1 MHFDR
6 KLILKKKTD
15 KVKTVDLHPSEPW
28 ILSSHYNGTAS
39 ITNYITGATVRTFAV
54 SDSPVRVGKFLAHKN
69 WVIVG
74 SDDCLIRIFNYNS
87 GKKICQLEGHTDYIR
102 DIEVHPTRPLFLSC
116 SDDQTIRQ
124 WSYSSTA
131 AATASEDFV
140 QQQRCHEGHEHF
152 VMSITINP
160 KDPNSFA
167 SCSLDRTIKTW
178 SLSMSSPLQTIQNA
192 HEKGCNWI
200 TYYNGSPDK
209 PYLLSAGDDA
219 LIKVWDSQ
227 NKSLIKTLLQH
238 TDNVSSIIFHPTQ
251 PFLLSV
257 SEDGCMLVWKMPSF
271 QLQEIVPLEIGSL
284 WNVSFS
290 ATTTANNN
298 TSNNN
303 NVVAIC
309 GDDGFVV
316 FEVKR
321 QVPPV
326 SLNGSKL
333 FYTQNTSEVVSCN
346 LSLSLFTD
354 NQTDGEVLNLN
365 PLLKDHGALDF
376 SSVQALIH
384 SPNGRYIAA
393 LGDEQFNI
401 HSTLG
406 FRSKCFGS
414 SEQLVWATGPAASE
428 RDTFAVVQDASSI
441 VVYENFEESKRFTI
455 PFSSCDATIT
465 IFGGPLLG
473 VMKKNSV
480 SFHDW
485 NTLELIRRM
494 EVPDT
499 TSLSWAP
506 QPMADGWWKLLI
518 GSSEGKQVTYIL
530 KYNPLHSKDNPAADG
545 GGYEDSFIF
554 ITEVPSMYFQSSAWL
569 DGDVFIFCNPSTPTN
584 TFIIQYLLGDGHIG
598 TICSLKKGSFIVG
611 LLQSGGS
618 GSGSGSIT
626 NLTTSTFDSN
636 VSVKLL
642 LSTQCSNKQSFY
654 THTIPIAVL
663 MFEQRI
669 LAGDYQAAKETLLPL
684 ITGEGE
690 RDKLSLF
697 LKNYYTSG
705 TDGTKCAT
713 KDPSLIELALSLA
726 TDVSTKFSLSLILGD
741 VDLSYRIL
749 TEDAGAGS
757 LKNSNNRKLWS
768 LLADLAL
775 ETGKWDVGEE
785 CLKRTKSWGRLLLFY
800 VAKNSS
806 AAIREVGEWA
816 YKDGQLNVAFTAFYR
831 CGDWKKCYHIL
842 LVDQNR
848 PWEAVIFGRSHSVA
862 YGDAFSQWKESLPAA
877 KAALLEEVDGCHDV
891 DVDVDV
897 IDFGTTISS
906 FKQKNVDDAFDDD
919 QSKRNDSIDTANL
932 SNNDINSYSKEELDT
947 LAPLPLKGGGEA
959 ESSTGISAA
968 GAGASGDGDENFSI
982 DVNYDS
988 INGGS
993 LCSDDYAPNATC
1005 FPGDPAPEPVMDF
1018 DDDDDDNID
1027 NGDCVDAEGS
1037 FSFSKHNVI
1046 DGSHVDDLLLNDD
1059 FNNVDLNDDHL
1070 NDFKNDPNTSE
1081 IFSDTVY
1088 DTTTTTNTFVSTSQV
1103 EPEGGIDILS
1113 VDHVDI
1119 NFHSPIE
1126 PPQFYQKSDDV
1137 HNFKIPPPPIL
1148 LKDDDDEDDNSNDYD
1163 NNNGNNGT
1171 INIHDNKNNIKVYND
1186 DPLDLGDLKE
1196 GLEGGWN

>member
-28 ILSSHYNGTAS
+28 ILTSHYNGTAS

-74 SDDCLIRIFNYNS
+74 SDDSLIRIFNYNS

-131 AATASEDFV
+131 ASEDFV

-209 PYLLSAGDDA
+209 AYLLSAGDDA

-227 NKSLIKTLLQH
+227 NKSLIKTLSQH
-238 TDNVSSIIFHPTQ
+238 TDNVSSILFHPTQ
-251 PFLLSV
+251 PLLLSV

-271 QLQEIVPLEIGSL
+271 QLQEIIPLEIGSL

-290 ATTTANNN
+290 ATTIATTATTTNNM
-298 TSNNN
+298 
-303 NVVAIC
+303 VAIC

-321 QVPPV
+321 QAPPV
-326 SLNGSKL
+326 SLNGTKL

-346 LSLSLFTD
+346 LSFLCTD
-354 NQTDGEVLNLN
+354 NQKDGEVLNLN
-365 PLLKDHGALDF
+365 PLLKDHGPLDF
-376 SSVQALIH
+376 SSVQALVH

-393 LGDEQFNI
+393 LGDDQFNI

-414 SEQLVWATGPAASE
+414 SEQLVWATGSAAGE
-428 RDTFAVVQDASSI
+428 KDTFAVVQDACSI
-441 VVYENFEESKRFTI
+441 VVYENFEESKRCTI
-455 PFSSCDATIT
+455 PSSSSGSIA

-473 VMKKNSV
+473 VMKKESV

-494 EVPDT
+494 EVSNT

-506 QPMADGWWKLLI
+506 QPMSDGWWKLLI
-518 GSSEGKQVTYIL
+518 GSADAKQVTYIL
-530 KYNPLHSKDNPAADG
+530 KYNPQHSRAYPAADG
-545 GGYEDSFIF
+545 GGYEDSFTF
-554 ITEVPSMYFQSSAWL
+554 VTEVPSMYFQSSAWL
-569 DGDVFIFCNPSTPTN
+569 DGDVFIFCNPSSNN
-584 TFIIQYLLGDGHIG
+584 TFIQYLLGDGHIG
-598 TICSLKKGSFIVG
+598 TISSLKKCSFIVG
-611 LLQSGGS
+611 LLSCGGTAA
-618 GSGSGSIT
+618 GSNI

-636 VSVKLL
+636 ASVKLL
-642 LSTQCSNKQSFY
+642 LSTQCSNKQSFH
-654 THTIPIAVL
+654 TQTIPIPVML
-663 MFEQRI
+663 FEQRI
-669 LAGDYQAAKETLLPL
+669 LAGDYQGAKGTFLPL
-684 ITGEGE
+684 IIGEGE

-697 LKNYYTSG
+697 LKNYYTTG
-705 TDGTKCAT
+705 TGTGT
-713 KDPSLIELALSLA
+713 KDPSLVELALSLA

-749 TEDAGAGS
+749 TEGAGAGS

-775 ETGKWDVGEE
+775 EMGKWDVGEE

-806 AAIREVGEWA
+806 AGIREVGEWA
-816 YKDGQLNVAFTAFYR
+816 YEDGQLNVAFTAFYR
-831 CGDWKKCYHIL
+831 CGDWKKCYDIL
-842 LVDQNR
+842 LVDQQR

-862 YGDAFSQWKESLPAA
+862 YGDAFSQWKDSLPAA

-891 DVDVDV
+891 DVD
-897 IDFGTTISS
+897 FGSVISS
-906 FKQKNVDDAFDDD
+906 FKQVSVDDGFDGD
-919 QSKRNDSIDTANL
+919 QFTRNSSINTAIINNINNMNL
-932 SNNDINSYSKEELDT
+932 NNSIYNNNVNSYSKEELDT
-947 LAPLPLKGGGEA
+947 LAPLPLKSEA
-959 ESSTGISAA
+959 ETSTGISSAA
-968 GAGASGDGDENFSI
+968 TAVGDCDENFSI

-993 LCSDDYAPNATC
+993 LCSDDYAPNITS

-1018 DDDDDDNID
+1018 DDDD
-1027 NGDCVDAEGS
+1027 CVDRVDDEGS
-1037 FSFSKHNVI
+1037 FGFRKHDII
-1046 DGSHVDDLLLNDD
+1046 DGSYVDDDD
-1059 FNNVDLNDDHL
+1059 CHHL
-1070 NDFKNDPNTSE
+1070 IDNNTSG

-1088 DTTTTTNTFVSTSQV
+1088 DTTTSISTPQV
-1103 EPEGGIDILS
+1103 EPEGIDTLS
-1113 VDHVDI
+1113 SGLID
-1119 NFHSPIE
+1119 NFHSPIK
-1126 PPQFYQKSDDV
+1126 PQIYQKTDDV
-1137 HNFKIPPPPIL
+1137 DDFKIPPPPIL
-1148 LKDDDDEDDNSNDYD
+1148 LKDDDEDDDND
-1163 NNNGNNGT
+1163 N
-1171 INIHDNKNNIKVYND
+1171 INIHDNKNSIIVYND